1 MTILGNR
8 EVKNIFCFD
17 YHFINYK
24 VKRSEINY
32 GEMRDAYFTILILQY
47 GLRSLGT
54 RLLSVEESEAS
65 VSIFSLDPVS
75 DHAQGEGDH

>member
-1 MTILGNR
+1 
-8 EVKNIFCFD
+8 
-17 YHFINYK
+17 
-24 VKRSEINY
+24 
-32 GEMRDAYFTILILQY
+32 MRDAYFTILILQY

-65 VSIFSLDPVS
+65 VPIFSLDPVS